1 MKVKSYVIALLML
14 GLMTVGAGLQAKSKG
29 TLTGQININE
39 ASVTQLTMLP
49 GIGIKTAEAIQ
60 TYAKSHGF
68 KSAGELEKVKG
79 IGPKSLVKLTPYV
92 VLSGATTAKFER
104 AQTVKK

>member
-1 MKVKSYVIALLML
+1 MKAKSYVIALLML

-29 TLTGQININE
+29 TLSGQININE

-49 GIGIKTAEAIQ
+49 GVGVKTAEAIR
-60 TYAKSHGF
+60 TYAKSQGF
-68 KSAGELEKVKG
+68 KSVEELKKVKG

-92 VLSGATTAKFER
+92 TLSGETTAKFER
-104 AQTVKK
+104 AQAVKK